1 MSNDMLDGQLSIYS
15 KPRWPSKPKTMFTD
29 ILIIVVFL
37 GIFIGLMVMQRHI
50 VTKLKAE
57 AYRAGHDAGYEL
69 GLDELEIY
77 KIAAIQS
84 GVAYYEV
91 TDELKGTVRFC
102 LGTNSIPV
110 IKASTE

>member
-15 KPRWPSKPKTMFTD
+15 KPKTTAVWSKSSILLIV
-29 ILIIVVFL
+29 ILI
-37 GIFIGLMVMQRHI
+37 GIWVGLICMQKNK